1 MTRDVLISISGA
13 QFSDGEKED
22 VEMITTGDYFLKN
35 GKHYIIYEEIEE
47 GSNDITKNTIKV
59 APDTMDIIK
68 KGNINTHMI
77 FQKNKKN
84 ISCYLTPFG
93 ELTVGIHTN
102 EVHVEEGEDVLK
114 IEIQYSLDINDEY
127 VSNCSITVQVRSR
140 NAEEP

>member
-140 NAEEP
+140 NAEES

>member
-47 GSNDITKNTIKV
+47 GSKDITKNTIKV
-59 APDTMDIIK
+59 AQDTMDIIK
-68 KGNINTHMI
+68 KGSINTHMI

-102 EVHVEEGEDVLK
+102 EVYVEEGEDVLK

-140 NAEEP
+140 NTEEP